1 MVQGVCPSKTGRTA
15 SNQNSSVNNKA
26 DSQKSSVNASSIG
39 KKSDSSTPPF
49 LLSFEIFNR
58 KVHNCMIDSGA
69 SKNVMPYSVCK
80 RLNAVPQPCD
90 TSIVQ
95 LDRSNVKVIG
105 KLKEVL
111 IRLASNPQV
120 HFIIDIIVADIPE
133 AYGLF
138 LSRDWS
144 QKLDGYFATD
154 WSHLWI
160 PHKGHPNKIRIDRER
175 YMKHT
180 VTQMTQMNQS
190 CSLIP

>member
-1 MVQGVCPSKTGRTA
+1 MPS
-15 SNQNSSVNNKA
+15 
-26 DSQKSSVNASSIG
+26 
-39 KKSDSSTPPF
+39 
-49 LLSFEIFNR
+49 
-58 KVHNCMIDSGA
+58 
-69 SKNVMPYSVCK
+69 
-80 RLNAVPQPCD
+80 D

-105 KLKEVL
+105 KLKQVL

-144 QKLDGYFATD
+144 ENLDGYFATD

-160 PHKGHPNKIRIDRER
+160 SHNDRPNKNIID
-175 YMKHT
+175 
-180 VTQMTQMNQS
+180 
-190 CSLIP
+190 

>member
-1 MVQGVCPSKTGRTA
+1 MVQGVPPSKASRT
-15 SNQNSSVNNKA
+15 SSSQNSAVNNKE

-80 RLNAVPQPCD
+80 RLNAIPQPCD

-111 IRLASNPQV
+111 IRLAANPQV
-120 HFIIDIIVADIPE
+120 HFVIDIIVADIPE

-144 QKLDGYFATD
+144 QKLDG
-154 WSHLWI
+154 
-160 PHKGHPNKIRIDRER
+160 
-175 YMKHT
+175 
-180 VTQMTQMNQS
+180 
-190 CSLIP
+190 